1 MSLGLALSG
10 GGSRAAAFHCGT
22 VKGLSEAGLLDVLE
36 VVSTVSGG
44 SVFGAAWMAS
54 LAKGTSL
61 DLFLSDLRGELSLGF
76 VKRAFGPRLLLTA
89 WPGYTRTNL
98 LAAVFDRTL
107 LKKMTLPDL
116 PERPR
121 LVMNVTVMNHGQVGK
136 FARQG
141 FKTIGLIPPESKAF
155 SEWMPLPKYKVALAA
170 AASAAFPVGLPPV
183 YLRRGKHVP
192 QGWGDTE
199 ALRAQKLFA
208 LTDGGVLEN
217 LGLQTLLNPMSE
229 FSTWNMV
236 CSDAGATDVV
246 WTPGGFGN
254 RMRGLFM
261 GAVSAPVLERVGV
274 LMNDKED
281 RHMRHHAFD
290 EVERS
295 RLLGALHRQEAAE
308 SEEMR
313 AYLNENPDM
322 PERRLLM
329 VRLSQDWSHFLSRVP
344 HWRLRGIRDEYQRR
358 TRTLAPAL
366 PEGDALPAREEFLS
380 QVGVDLSKA
389 RAIYQKMGGDSKVA
403 EINRVPT
410 SFGPLGVPEMDALHD
425 HARWQVHALKA
436 VYWEGAEG

>member
-1 MSLGLALSG
+1 MSVGLALSG
-10 GGSRAAAFHCGT
+10 GGSRAAAFHSGT
-22 VKGLSEAGLLDVLE
+22 LKGLSEAGLLDSVE

-44 SVFGAAWMAS
+44 SVFGAAWMAAV
-54 LAKGTSL
+54 AKGQTL
-61 DLFLSDLRGELSLGF
+61 DLFLSDLRGELSQGF

-98 LAAVFDRTL
+98 LAAVFDKAL
-107 LKKMTLPDL
+107 LNRMALADLPDK
-116 PERPR
+116 PR

-136 FARQG
+136 FAKEG

-155 SEWMPLPKYKVALAA
+155 SEWIALPKYKVALAA

-183 YLRRGKHVP
+183 YLKRGKHVP
-192 QGWGDTE
+192 ADWGNTE
-199 ALRAQKLFA
+199 TLRQQTLFA

-229 FSTWNMV
+229 FTTWNMV
-236 CSDAGATDVV
+236 CSDAGATEAV
-246 WTPGGFGN
+246 WAPGGAKN

-281 RHMRHHAFD
+281 RHMRHHAID
-290 EVERS
+290 EVEKS
-295 RLLGALHRQEAAE
+295 RLVGALHRQEAAE

-313 AYLNENPDM
+313 GYLSEHPDM

-329 VRLSQDWSHFLSRVP
+329 VRLSQNWTHFLSRLP
-344 HWRLRGIRDEYQRR
+344 HWRLRGLRDEYQRR
-358 TRTLAPAL
+358 TRTLAPPL
-366 PEGDALPAREEFLS
+366 PEGDDLTTREEFLS
-380 QVGVDLSKA
+380 HVGVDLSAAKS
-389 RAIYQKMGGDSKVA
+389 IYHSMGGDSKVA
-403 EINRVPT
+403 DVNRIAT
-410 SFGPLGVPEMDALHD
+410 SFGPLTVPEMDALHD

-436 VYWEGAEG
+436 VYWEED